1 MFDPKVYRNA
11 CRELNASEE
20 KIKEIIAM
28 TENKDRKNSRRTM
41 RTILVA
47 CAAITMMV
55 VGVGAANPEA
65 AQEIFGQIVS
75 VIKVDQYRQDMI
87 MDTGEHITT
96 LEVPQATVENRDGQ
110 AILVVNGEEVDI
122 TEELEADGSYVY
134 DRTTFGTHLRVT
146 VEGNVEKWEMAVSIG
161 EADGE
166 EYGTV
171 YYDSETVEDALGGS
185 FMNGLPFEQ
194 VEAEQEEGMVTII
207 GNGENDASPRTSGT
221 LNQK

>member
-28 TENKDRKNSRRTM
+28 TENKDRKNSRQTM

-75 VIKVDQYRQDMI
+75 VIKVDQYRPDMI

-96 LEVPQATVENRDGQ
+96 LEVPQATVENRDGR

-207 GNGENDASPRTSGT
+207 GNGENDASPRTSAT